1 MLAKFGKHATARH
14 NISYVVDAA
23 DVRGVS
29 TATFVACNHPL
40 FCNKELKILCHRRNR
55 LQFIN
60 VVRFRLVNSCAIGSI
75 VDYTEAKMPLNVR
88 EWTCPECGTI
98 HDRDINAAR
107 NVLAAGLAA
116 SVCGENVSPV
126 LL

>member
-29 TATFVACNHPL
+29 TAAFVACNHPL

-75 VDYTEAKMPLNVR
+75 VDYTEAKMPRVR
-88 EWTCPECGTI
+88 AIREL
-98 HDRDINAAR
+98 DI
-107 NVLAAGLAA
+107 LCAGSIFKVFA
-116 SVCGENVSPV
+116 V
-126 LL
+126 